1 MNRESF
7 SRGCAKYFHTVP
19 LRRELSQC
27 CGCSSRQ
34 NLLPRLAAAP
44 AWPCRV
50 ILRKKTRRLLCIRSG
65 AIVEVMQIQKIQER
79 AGFTMWQFLWNGLRA
94 RPLRTSFAI
103 VGVAIEVLLILLIV
117 GMTSG
122 VVSEWAHRVEGV
134 GADILVQPPNSSIF
148 LAFSSPVMQES
159 LADRIAA
166 LKGVDQVAPV
176 LVAADARNLDI
187 IYGIDYA
194 SFNSLSTGF
203 RFGSGGPFAGPYDAI
218 VDDIKAQSKH
228 LKVGGKI
235 VLLGHEFNICG
246 IVASGKGARNYI
258 PLLTA
263 QDLAGAEKRVSI
275 FYVRSTGDTEAARQ
289 ELARLL
295 PGHRILSMAEYLTLM
310 NSSNLPE
317 LKPFINSMVV
327 LGLAISFLI
336 VLLTMYTMVMERTR
350 EIGILKALGASRW
363 AILRYVLEETLL
375 IAALGTIAGLAS
387 TYLVRAVLLETT
399 PTMTILISAEW
410 IMRAALLALIG
421 ALAGA
426 LYPAYRAART
436 DPVKA
441 LAYE

>member
-1 MNRESF
+1 MCKE
-7 SRGCAKYFHTVP
+7 
-19 LRRELSQC
+19 
-27 CGCSSRQ
+27 
-34 NLLPRLAAAP
+34 
-44 AWPCRV
+44 
-50 ILRKKTRRLLCIRSG
+50 TRRLLCVGSS
-65 AIVEVMQIQKIQER
+65 AILEVMQIQKIQER
-79 AGFTMWQFLWNGLRA
+79 AAFTMWQFLWNGLKA
-94 RPLRTSFAI
+94 RPLRTAFA
-103 VGVAIEVLLILLIV
+103 VLGVAIEVLLILLIV

-159 LADRIAA
+159 LAERIAA

-176 LVAADARNLDI
+176 LVAADTRNLDI

-194 SFNSLSTGF
+194 SFASLSSGF

-258 PLLTA
+258 PLRTA

-275 FYVRSTGDTEAARQ
+275 FYVRSTGDTDAARQ

-327 LGLAISFLI
+327 LGLAISFLV
-336 VLLTMYTMVMERTR
+336 VLLTMYTVVMERTR
-350 EIGILKALGASRW
+350 EIGILKALGASRLV
-363 AILRYVLEETLL
+363 ILRFVLEETLL
-375 IAALGTIAGLAS
+375 IAALGTVTGLAS
-387 TYLVRAVLLETT
+387 TYLVRAILLETT
-399 PTMTILISAEW
+399 PTMTILISGEW
-410 IMRAALLALIG
+410 VLRATFLALLG

-426 LYPAYRAART
+426 LYPAYRAARI